1 MTIKEFTKTLDKNGE
16 NRLRIRV
23 KVDKGRLVDVMV
35 QYESF
40 IGGHWLAIVRYDM
53 EHGYFH
59 RDLLTPK
66 GEKIKT
72 SIEMPDL
79 KTAAIYA
86 EQDIKDKW
94 EFYKE
99 KFVKQIKNDKQRDRK
114 S

>member
-1 MTIKEFTKTLDKNGE
+1 MPVKEFTKTLDKNGE
-16 NRLRIRV
+16 NRLRVRV
-23 KVDKGRLVDVMV
+23 TVEKGQLIDIMV
-35 QYESF
+35 QYESL
-40 IGGHWLAIVRYDM
+40 IGGHWSAIVRYDM

-66 GEKIKT
+66 REKIKT
-72 SIEMPDL
+72 SIEIPDL

-99 KFVKQIKNDKQRDRK
+99 KFVKQIRNDKQRDHK